1 MLIFFSLALVL
12 NVSAS
17 SAASVN
23 QTNMST
29 NAISSDNLSDN
40 ISSSNY
46 AADKAK
52 STFNTSVKIATT
64 NATKELKI
72 NSTMAAGAPV
82 LVNGLTLAQLKDGVS
97 RVQSFFNKNKRLPKY
112 VSFGTRQISIATF
125 QKNIAT
131 QGLKINTVIV
141 NGLTVAQMKEGIS
154 RVQAFYNKYGRLP
167 STVNYGTRKISIS
180 TFQENIATQGLKIN
194 TVIVNGL
201 TVAQMKEG
209 ISRVQAFYNKYGRLP
224 STVNYGTRKISISTF
239 QENIAT
245 QGLKIN
251 VTVKPKPVIDTSSVA
266 ALAKSLT
273 AGSTSTYSSAVA
285 LFNWVRNNISY
296 SFYYNTKYGASGTL
310 KYRTG
315 NCCDYSNL
323 LVALARNAGIT
334 ARYVHGTCQF
344 SSGTWY
350 GHVWTQLYVNGKWY
364 NADAI
369 STRNSFGVINNWNT
383 ATYKLNGY
391 YTTLPF

>member
-1 MLIFFSLALVL
+1 MVDYLVT
-12 NVSAS
+12 VSYG
-17 SAASVN
+17 
-23 QTNMST
+23 TR
-29 NAISSDNLSDN
+29 
-40 ISSSNY
+40 
-46 AADKAK
+46 
-52 STFNTSVKIATT
+52 KIA
-64 NATKELKI
+64 
-72 NSTMAAGAPV
+72 
-82 LVNGLTLAQLKDGVS
+82 
-97 RVQSFFNKNKRLPKY
+97 
-112 VSFGTRQISIATF
+112 IATF

-131 QGLKINTVIV
+131 QGLKINTVNV
-141 NGLTVAQMKEGIS
+141 N
-154 RVQAFYNKYGRLP
+154 
-167 STVNYGTRKISIS
+167 
-180 TFQENIATQGLKIN
+180 
-194 TVIVNGL
+194 
-201 TVAQMKEG
+201 
-209 ISRVQAFYNKYGRLP
+209 
-224 STVNYGTRKISISTF
+224 
-239 QENIAT
+239 
-245 QGLKIN
+245 
-251 VTVKPKPVIDTSSVA
+251 PKPVIDTSSVA

-273 AGSTSTYSSAVA
+273 AGSTSTYNSAVA

-369 STRNSFGVINNWNT
+369 STRNTFGVINNWNT

-391 YTTLPF
+391 YTSLPF

>member
-1 MLIFFSLALVL
+1 LFDFFKQGGGRINRKLLLSVLIFFSLALVL

-29 NAISSDNLSDN
+29 NAISSNNVNDN

-46 AADKAK
+46 ATDKVK
-52 STFNTSVKIATT
+52 STVNTSVKIAST
-64 NATKELKI
+64 NATKIKI
-72 NSTMAAGAPV
+72 NSTMAAGEPI
-82 LVNGLTLAQLKDGVS
+82 LVNGLTLTQLKDGVS
-97 RVQSFFNKNKRLPKY
+97 RTQTFFNTYKRLPNY
-112 VSFGTRQISIATF
+112 VSFGTRQIAIATF

-141 NGLTVAQMKEGIS
+141 NGLTVAQMKDGIS
-154 RVQAFYNKYGRLP
+154 RAQTFYSKYGRLP
-167 STVNYGTRKISIS
+167 FYISFGTRQIAIA
-180 TFQENIATQGLKIN
+180 TFQKNIATQGLKIN
-194 TVIVNGL
+194 TVSVN
-201 TVAQMKEG
+201 
-209 ISRVQAFYNKYGRLP
+209 
-224 STVNYGTRKISISTF
+224 
-239 QENIAT
+239 
-245 QGLKIN
+245 
-251 VTVKPKPVIDTSSVA
+251 PKPVIDTSSVA

-273 AGSTSTYSSAVA
+273 TGSTSTYDSAVS

-296 SFYYNTKYGASGTL
+296 SFYYNTKYGAAGTL
-310 KYRTG
+310 KYRTA

-323 LVALARNAGIT
+323 LVALARSAGIT

-369 STRNSFGVINNWNT
+369 STRNTFGVINNWNT